1 VKGWPGTAHPDLP
14 TVRMLHV
21 GDCSLRT
28 MESSHDFCAP
38 LGYPRVAAEALL
50 EQGIG
55 TEFSHYFAV
64 LFEHLP
70 DMELLRRRMKLSGDP
85 DVIVVQVGASYARRL
100 ILPDTRAIMRLR
112 SDLGRRLG
120 PRVFNVYRPLRPVV
134 RHIGRHPTEWHG
146 SEALERFLRDV
157 RWEWPEASVVL
168 LQPFLGVHPYPT
180 QLPIRA
186 RTAAHV
192 HAAAERCGVPELDF
206 TDLLGTDP
214 SLRGANGHNLNARGS
229 ELVGR
234 ELADWVLAGQP
245 PSSVRALDV
254 RRPVRA

>member
-1 VKGWPGTAHPDLP
+1 MRTVGAAPFEALRSPTASGLPPKLVSASAVPPAAVTRSTTQSAARAMSAGSPPPVEIEGMRSQSVSSSRRVVGMPPQTSEGLPWAGTAAILGWVRARALAPQRLLRRPYQAVVGPPVADPVKGWPGTAHPDLP

-21 GDCSLRT
+21 GDCSLRS

-38 LGYPRVAAEALL
+38 LGYPRVAAQALL

-134 RHIGRHPTEWHG
+134 RH
-146 SEALERFLRDV
+146 
-157 RWEWPEASVVL
+157 
-168 LQPFLGVHPYPT
+168 
-180 QLPIRA
+180 
-186 RTAAHV
+186 
-192 HAAAERCGVPELDF
+192 
-206 TDLLGTDP
+206 
-214 SLRGANGHNLNARGS
+214 
-229 ELVGR
+229 
-234 ELADWVLAGQP
+234 
-245 PSSVRALDV
+245 
-254 RRPVRA
+254 